1 MKENFATCFVL
12 SLSVCAGLLV
22 FVLAATG
29 LRRCAGEGDDG
40 SQMLQEV
47 VRDTVRDTV
56 CMVRPAVRDS
66 VVTGWTAVRAPRVKK
81 ELSQNVCADSL
92 ASSARTDSAT
102 VLLAMERKVY
112 GDSAFRAVV
121 SGVRVSLDSIM
132 VYPRTITVTRTIP
145 GKAARRWGIGIQ
157 SGVGLTPKGI
167 QPYAGLGVY
176 YRIF

>member
-29 LRRCAGEGDDG
+29 LRRCAGDGDDG
-40 SQMLQEV
+40 SPMLQEV

-56 CMVRPAVRDS
+56 CMVQPAVRDS
-66 VVTGWTAVRAPRVKK
+66 VVTGWVEVRAPRVRQTP
-81 ELSQNVCADSL
+81 SVHPCADSL
-92 ASSARTDSAT
+92 AASARTDSAT

-112 GDSAFRAVV
+112 GDSTFRAVV

-132 VYPRTITVTRTIP
+132 VYPRTITVTRTLP
-145 GKAARRWGIGIQ
+145 PKVPRRWGLGVQ
-157 SGVGLTPKGI
+157 AGVGLTPKGI
-167 QPYAGLGVY
+167 QPYVGLGVY